1 MENKH
6 LSDNDLKPRKW
17 LLYVL
22 IIINIVIIIV
32 IANKII
38 TDRQNKVNEENSIF
52 DNFFDTFNDTMNNNE
67 NDYVS
72 EIDKKSFNTS
82 FEMYVGTKWG
92 LQVSRLIDEIITNNK
107 TNSEHIITVVYG
119 DINSTDSDEIRSI
132 KKKLDDWTDYEVILD
147 YDENGFVN
155 LITIE
160 Q

>member
-6 LSDNDLKPRKW
+6 LSDNELKPRKW

-38 TDRQNKVNEENSIF
+38 TDRQNKDDDKNSIF
-52 DNFFDTFNDTMNNNE
+52 DKINNALDN

-72 EIDKKSFNTS
+72 EIDKMSFNSS

-92 LQVSRLIDEIITNNK
+92 LQVSRLIDEVTTNNK

-119 DINSTDSDEIRSI
+119 DINSTDSNEIRNI
-132 KKKLDDWTDYEVILD
+132 KKELDDWTDYEVILD
-147 YDENGFVN
+147 YDDNGFVY

-160 Q
+160 E